1 MRSNTHL
8 ALPASLKLWVE
19 KQATENGYENV
30 SQYVG
35 DILRREQE
43 RARID
48 SHLLASIEGG
58 ESTPM
63 TPRDWRKIRARGI
76 KLARAL
82 RKK

>member
-8 ALPASLKLWVE
+8 ALPASLKLWAE
-19 KQATENGYENV
+19 KQATENGYGSV

-35 DILRREQE
+35 EILRREQQ
-43 RARID
+43 RSRID
-48 SHLLASIEGG
+48 SHLLAAVESG

-63 TPRDWRKIRARGI
+63 TPRHWRKIRAHGI
-76 KLARAL
+76 KLARAQ